1 MKDQKPFVI
10 VKPDAGT
17 YGMGIM
23 TIKDASEVRDLSPSS
38 ATRCRSSRMAWP

>member
-23 TIKDASEVRDLSPSS
+23 TMKDAS
-38 ATRCRSSRMAWP
+38 AKSRT